1 MAQSVRCPT
10 HGFYYDPDEA
20 DGCVNCLGAP
30 TRGWSASEAEPSGG
44 GGGGGGGSF
53 SIVTLLVW
61 LVVLSGVGWG
71 GLRLVRYMGDRGGEI
86 FAETVETAGR
96 IDPTLVRSQIEA
108 LEALVY
114 PTQLAAFGQGGSIQR
129 ASMVLYSGITRA
141 TSALAGSQH
150 GRKIVGFGSMASQY
164 EDVGYGTMDLTRV
177 QRDWEQVRAEVFHDA
192 EWFRSGGN

>member
-10 HGFYYDPDEA
+10 HGFYYDPDEV
-20 DGCVNCLGAP
+20 DGCVKCLEAP
-30 TRGWSASEAEPSGG
+30 ASSRSASEAEPSGRG
-44 GGGGGGGSF
+44 GSSF
-53 SIVTLLVW
+53 SIVSLLVW
-61 LVVLSGVGWG
+61 MIVLSGVGWG
-71 GLRLVRYMGDRGGEI
+71 GLRFFRSMGERGGEI

-114 PTQLAAFGQGGSIQR
+114 PTQPAAFGQGGSIQR
-129 ASMVLYSGITRA
+129 ASMVLYSGIMGA

-192 EWFRSGGN
+192 DWYRSSGN